1 MEFSFASLSN
11 LEIEYLT
18 AEFINPFLNLRIQK
32 NMNDFLYKYF
42 VEPIQTH
49 EGYNLV
55 NTITYAAIA
64 LVCVFLIFRWFRKSK
79 IKVDSKFILNIIP
92 FVLLGSTVRVVTDSI
107 YTGVF
112 KPITPIH
119 KAILDS
125 HIYDYGYLTTSPGI
139 YLVTAGVL
147 LVSLFLLHKMKKLDK
162 LWIVGTAL
170 FVPHLLLLVP
180 FMKYALYSIPIILL
194 AIIPALII
202 FKLYKSKLYSFMVFS
217 QALDG
222 AATFFI
228 IDFGAKLMGIQY
240 GEQHVISRGVGE
252 LFGTFFTFYLIKVL
266 IASAVA
272 YLLNSEKKNSEEEK
286 NFIVLLIIIIGLA
299 PGVRDILRMVVGG

>member
-1 MEFSFASLSN
+1 
-11 LEIEYLT
+11 
-18 AEFINPFLNLRIQK
+18 
-32 NMNDFLYKYF
+32 MNDFLYKYF

-55 NTITYAAIA
+55 NTLTYALIAI
-64 LVCVFLIFRWFRKSK
+64 VCVYFIFRWFKRSG
-79 IKVDSKFILNIIP
+79 IKVDKKFIMNVIP

-139 YLVTAGVL
+139 YLVTAGIL
-147 LVSLFLLHKMKKLDK
+147 LLSLFLLHKMKKLDK
-162 LWIVGTAL
+162 LWVVGTVL
-170 FVPHLLLLVP
+170 FIPHFLLLIP
-180 FMKYALYSIPIILL
+180 FMKYAIYSIPIILL

-202 FKLYKSKLYSFMVFS
+202 FKLYKSRLYSFMVFS

-228 IDFGAKLMGIQY
+228 IDFGAKLIGIQY

-266 IASAVA
+266 IASAVV
-272 YLLNSEKKNSEEEK
+272 YLLNSEKKSSDHCDRKSVTSPQIENKKQFADEEK

-299 PGVRDILRMVVGG
+299 PGVRDILRMTVGG

>member
-1 MEFSFASLSN
+1 
-11 LEIEYLT
+11 
-18 AEFINPFLNLRIQK
+18 
-32 NMNDFLYKYF
+32 MNEFLYKYF

-49 EGYNLV
+49 EGYNIV

-64 LVCVFLIFRWFRKSK
+64 LVCVFLIFRWFKKSG
-79 IKVDSKFILNIIP
+79 IKVDSKFISNIIP

-139 YLVTAGVL
+139 YIVTAGIL
-147 LVSLFLLHKMKKLDK
+147 LLSLFVLYKIKKLDK
-162 LWIVGTAL
+162 LWIVGTVL
-170 FVPHLLLLVP
+170 FVPHFLLLVP
-180 FMKYALYSIPIILL
+180 FMKYAIYSIPIILL
-194 AIIPALII
+194 AVIPALII
-202 FKLYKSKLYSFMVFS
+202 FKLYKSKLYSAMVFS

-222 AATFFI
+222 AATFFV

-272 YLLNSEKKNSEEEK
+272 YLLNSEKKANEEEK
-286 NFIVLLIIIIGLA
+286 NFICLLIIIIGLA